1 MNNLKVS
8 SITKKYGKFLAVD
21 NISFELDGMM
31 AVGYLGPNGAG
42 KSTSFKIM
50 TGLINP
56 TSGSVKINNYDIRKE
71 RVKALLQ
78 VGSMIETPE
87 PYPAFTVKDAMISV
101 GILKNISKKDVIDHM
116 ETFGKRIRMPSPERK
131 IKELSRGQ
139 RARVV
144 MTAAFLGDPSIVF
157 LDEPTNG
164 MDPVER
170 RIVTDVILKEKR
182 ERLIF
187 LSSHLLNEV
196 TETCDE
202 VIMLNHGKLIMRDA
216 TKNIMSKFGNKEVE
230 IRFLNE
236 IDETELK
243 KEIGELSS
251 NVERIDLNTYLCSY
265 NGDLE
270 KRAEI
275 LEKALKVGKIYA
287 FQDHGSSLEDAF
299 ISLLKE

>member
-1 MNNLKVS
+1 MNNLKVN

-50 TGLINP
+50 TGLINA
-56 TSGSVKINNYDIRKE
+56 TSGSVRINNYDIRKE

-87 PYPAFTVKDAMISV
+87 PYPAFTVEDAMLSV
-101 GILKNISKKDVIDHM
+101 GILKNISKKDVMDHM
-116 ETFGKRIRMPSPERK
+116 ETFGKRIRMPPYDRK

-144 MTAAFLGDPSIVF
+144 MAAAFLGDPSIVF

-170 RIVTDVILKEKR
+170 RIITDVILEQKK

-187 LSSHLLNEV
+187 LSSHLLPEV

-202 VIMLNHGKLIMRDA
+202 VIMLNHGKLVLRDT
-216 TKNIMSKFGNKEVE
+216 TKNIQSKFGNKEVE
-230 IRFLNE
+230 IKFLKE
-236 IDETELK
+236 IDEAELK
-243 KEIGELSS
+243 RELGELVS
-251 NVERIDLNTYLCSY
+251 NVEHIEGNTYLCSY
-265 NGDLE
+265 NGE
-270 KRAEI
+270 IEVRAEI
-275 LEKALKVGKIYA
+275 LEKALRIGKIYA